1 MTTEAV
7 NQLLLILNK
16 KKKEKHQIR
25 IQEDKLQAQSYTRT
39 DSCTESDITNQY
51 IIALV

>member
-16 KKKEKHQIR
+16 KTTEKQQIR
-25 IQEDKLQAQSYTRT
+25 IQEDKIQAQSYTRT
-39 DSCTESDITNQY
+39 DSCTESDFTNQY
-51 IIALV
+51 IMALV